1 MYNVAISLYIF
12 SYSPQVAL
20 KIMVPKL
27 RSPTEKVALLALT
40 VSLKPFIS
48 CRRQEIISCSYI
60 ACVYGTCALDSLQY
74 LASLIPST

>member
-1 MYNVAISLYIF
+1 MTMFYYVLCTWSHLSVL

-40 VSLKPFIS
+40 VSL
-48 CRRQEIISCSYI
+48 
-60 ACVYGTCALDSLQY
+60 G
-74 LASLIPST
+74 IPLVGLNL

>member
-1 MYNVAISLYIF
+1 MTMFYTDVQLLQTLCVLASLSSTVVIMYCVHGAISL

-40 VSLKPFIS
+40 VSLGKPL
-48 CRRQEIISCSYI
+48 
-60 ACVYGTCALDSLQY
+60 VGLDL
-74 LASLIPST
+74 